1 MSNLLGNLRRSSSSR
16 SINMMENDLKMVE
29 ENTSKFENQLNV
41 SIDLSKIFAKNKYF
55 LQSNLDNTR
64 KFYEFILVDTES
76 IEISHVLQIFVIQNA
91 KFSKCLLI
99 KRGVSLLILTKCF
112 QKILGQ
118 SPMITMIIWTF
129 GTLLFIFVPLITHG
143 SSIGGMK

>member
-1 MSNLLGNLRRSSSSR
+1 
-16 SINMMENDLKMVE
+16 MMENDLKMVE

-55 LQSNLDNTR
+55 LQSNLDKTR
-64 KFYEFILVDTES
+64 KFYEFMLVDTES

-99 KRGVSLLILTKCF
+99 KRRVSLLILTKCF

-118 SPMITMIIWTF
+118 SPMITMIIWTPD
-129 GTLLFIFVPLITHG
+129 TLLFIFVPLITHG
-143 SSIGGMK
+143 SRTLKKSPS

>member
-1 MSNLLGNLRRSSSSR
+1 
-16 SINMMENDLKMVE
+16 MENDLKMVE

-55 LQSNLDNTR
+55 LQSNLDKTR

-118 SPMITMIIWTF
+118 SPMITMIIWTS